1 MANPGKPWY
10 RPRNVLLALLLGLLA
25 WIGYLVYWAL
35 TATAVPTVDYGKT
48 LETLSA
54 DAQPPGTNGWSH
66 IVAATEI
73 MRRVEEDYSA
83 ETLDFALLYAGE
95 PTPDQLSTLSM
106 ALVDLRGRGAFQELA
121 AAGRCDNFVRPWP
134 AMEEGWLMLA
144 TLPDLMLLRD
154 LTRARVAS
162 MHLALEDGDDDEA
175 VRAFDQTLIIARASA
190 HQPAAIALLVGHA
203 VARLVLDRVREQMVA
218 REFDEALY
226 RRFLDRLKERLPLG
240 EVALALEGERCR
252 LLDMIQRTHTDDGK
266 GGGRLL
272 VTAMAQLTQSRSGT
286 GGSKSRPSILN
297 VTGLLAVG
305 RREITDAGNAFYDAV
320 IAQSRMSQAD
330 READPFDAPAYVKG
344 LGRRYHVLGLMLT
357 AIGRLVAQ
365 GDIQACV
372 TNGTILHLAIE
383 GFAAQNGR
391 YPSTLDE
398 LVGDWLDEIP
408 PDPYAPSGF
417 VYRPVSGDPHG
428 REYLLYSVGA
438 DGRDDGGTVGDGES
452 IRALRSDARGLDF
465 VLNQPRPEP

>member
-1 MANPGKPWY
+1 MADPGKPWY
-10 RPRNVLLALLLGLLA
+10 RPRNVVLALLLGLVA

-66 IVAATEI
+66 IVEAARI
-73 MRRVEEDYSA
+73 MQQVEEDYGA
-83 ETLDFALLYAGE
+83 ESLDFALLYTGD
-95 PTPDQLSTLSM
+95 PTADQLATLTL
-106 ALVDLRGRGAFQELA
+106 ALADLRGRGAFQELA
-121 AAGRCDNFVRPWP
+121 AAGRCDNFVQPWP

-144 TLPDLMLLRD
+144 TLPDVMPLRD
-154 LTRARVAS
+154 LARVRVAS
-162 MHLALEDGDDDEA
+162 MHLAVEDGDDDEA
-175 VRAFDQTLIIARASA
+175 VRAFDQTLIIARALT
-190 HQPAAIALLVGHA
+190 HQPITVELLVGQA
-203 VARLVLDRVREQMVA
+203 VARLALDSLREQMVA
-218 REFDEALY
+218 RKFDQDLY
-226 RRFLDRLKERLPLG
+226 RRLLDRLKERLPLG
-240 EVALALEGERCR
+240 DVALALEGERCS

-272 VTAMAQLTQSRSGT
+272 VTAAAQLTQSGSGT
-286 GGSKSRPSILN
+286 GRSKSRPSILN

-320 IAQSRMSQAD
+320 IAQSRMSRAD

-365 GDIQACV
+365 GDIQVVV

-383 GFAAQNGR
+383 GFAAQNCR
-391 YPSTLDE
+391 YPWTLDE

-438 DGRDDGGTVGDGES
+438 DGRDDGGTVTDGES
-452 IRALRSDARGLDF
+452 IRALRADARGLDF
-465 VLNQPRPEP
+465 VLNEPRPEP

>member
-10 RPRNVLLALLLGLLA
+10 RPRNVVLALLLGLVA

-66 IVAATEI
+66 IVAAAEI
-73 MRRVEEDYSA
+73 MRRVKEDYD
-83 ETLDFALLYAGE
+83 LDFALLYTGD
-95 PTPDQLSTLSM
+95 PTADQLATLTV
-106 ALVDLRGRGAFQELA
+106 ALADLRGRGAFQELA

-134 AMEEGWLMLA
+134 GLEEGGLVQPSFPAL
-144 TLPDLMLLRD
+144 LPLRD
-154 LTRARVAS
+154 LARARVAS

-175 VRAFDQTLIIARASA
+175 MRAFDQTLVITRACT

-203 VARLVLDRVREQMVA
+203 VARLVLKQLRVQMVA
-218 REFDEALY
+218 RKFDEALY
-226 RRFLDRLKERLPLG
+226 RRLLDRLKARLPLG
-240 EVALALEGERCR
+240 EVALTLEGERCM
-252 LLDMIQRTHTDDGK
+252 LLDNIQRTHTDDGK
-266 GGGRLL
+266 GSGRLL
-272 VTAMAQLTQSRSGT
+272 GT
-286 GGSKSRPSILN
+286 
-297 VTGLLAVG
+297 VYAVS
-305 RREITDAGNAFYDAV
+305 RREITDAGNTFYDAV

-330 READPFDAPAYVKG
+330 READPFDQAAYVAG
-344 LGRRYHVLGLMLT
+344 LGWRYHLLGLILPRV
-357 AIGRLVAQ
+357 GRLVAR
-365 GDIQACV
+365 GDVQDCV
-372 TNGTILHLAIE
+372 INGTILHLAIE

-391 YPSTLDE
+391 YPWTLDE

-438 DGRDDGGTVGDGES
+438 DGRDDGGTVTDGES
-452 IRALRSDARGLDF
+452 IRALRADARGLDF